1 MRHTHTY
8 NSSAFCCPL
17 YKITESTSVFVGI
30 ITDFTMRKRRFLIQ
44 PSLCQG
50 NGLRKTSASLKP
62 REKANNFL
70 IPLCRLNVFGWFR
83 QKLF

>member
-1 MRHTHTY
+1 MTFITQLAPNAHKMFHMEINSHESIKQISPMRHTHTY

-17 YKITESTSVFVGI
+17 YKITESTSAFVGI

-50 NGLRKTSASLKP
+50 NGLL
-62 REKANNFL
+62 ED
-70 IPLCRLNVFGWFR
+70 
-83 QKLF
+83 